1 MEGVPYYKISK
12 LQHFACCVRPLC
24 ISIRD
29 IGHVSKWQSVKCSS
43 ANTSNETHVRGPA
56 SHLLISSAAL
66 KLGWFVI
73 ARGAESRRD
82 GDVP

>member
-12 LQHFACCVRPLC
+12 LQRFACCVRPLC

-29 IGHVSKWQSVKCSS
+29 IGHVSKCQSVKCSS
-43 ANTSNETHVRGPA
+43 ANASNETHVRGPA

-66 KLGWFVI
+66 KLGWFLI
-73 ARGAESRRD
+73 ARGAESHRD